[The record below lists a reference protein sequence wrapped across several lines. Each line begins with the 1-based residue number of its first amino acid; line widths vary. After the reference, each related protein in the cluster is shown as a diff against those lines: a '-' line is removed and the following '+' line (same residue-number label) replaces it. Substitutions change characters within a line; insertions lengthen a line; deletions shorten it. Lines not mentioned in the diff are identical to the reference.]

1 MSEQHCT
8 MRAVNINLG
17 PAIVTMS
24 KNSYEPQG
32 LLHMVRIKPSS
43 STVWSRLA
51 KGYRAQHNVQLTL
64 SGCFPTSPVLLARG
78 SLLLCILTSFS
89 RKKISSRLLQR
100 QNAKQKRLITSLPSA
115 LHHPWHALR
124 STAFYITPGSSN
136 TESPE
141 DDLTTA
147 SSPARQSFL

>member
-8 MRAVNINLG
+8 MRAVNRNLG

-24 KNSYEPQG
+24 KTSYEPQG
-32 LLHMVRIKPSS
+32 LAHMVRIKPSS
-43 STVWSRLA
+43 STVWSRPA
-51 KGYRAQHNVQLTL
+51 KGYRAQHNV
-64 SGCFPTSPVLLARG
+64 SFPTCPVFLARG

-100 QNAKQKRLITSLPSA
+100 KNAKQKPLITSLPSA
-115 LHHPWHALR
+115 LHYPQHALR
-124 STAFYITPGSSN
+124 STAFYITPDSSN

-141 DDLTTA
+141 DGLTAA
-147 SSPARQSFL
+147 SSPARLSFL